1 MNLKLAISIICIS
14 LVFLTTNA
22 YSGIPESQLLFSITS
37 QNTIRLGVIN
47 TSKQDLDLE
56 IVNKTGNVFLSK
68 KTKSGSN
75 YFQLLDVNNLPDG
88 NYVIHLSGRNLDIEK
103 KFIIEN
109 RKIKLKINFKPKF
122 DFIDNETLLVFLN
135 NPERKNIVIAFEN
148 NKEVIFEDKNVNE
161 ALLNKRYSLKK
172 MPKGYFTIKL
182 WIDDELYQ
190 YSIEVK

>member
-135 NPERKNIVIAFEN
+135 NPERKNIDIAFEN

>member
-1 MNLKLAISIICIS
+1 MNLKVAISSICIS

-56 IVNKTGNVFLSK
+56 IVNKTGNVFLDK

-122 DFIDNETLLVFLN
+122 NFIDNETLLVFLN
-135 NPERKNIVIAFEN
+135 NPERKNIDIAFEN

-182 WIDDELYQ
+182 WVDDELYQ